1 MSESQIQVYKFEGAP
16 IRVLEDKNGNP
27 LSVAKDVA
35 TTLGYADTVNAIKQH
50 CKGVAIHHPL
60 QTEGGIQQVRMITEG
75 DMYRLIVASKLPN
88 AQRFESWIFDEV
100 IPQIRRT
107 GGYIPQG
114 ETPEETMARAVLI
127 AQKTIEQQKRQLAE
141 QAPKVLFADAVSA
154 SDGTCLVGELA
165 KMITQSYKDHGDSYS
180 IGQNRMF
187 ARLREDGYLGTTR
200 QNKNVPLQRYIE
212 QGLFRI
218 KETTVVHS
226 DGHIS
231 LNRTPKVTGKGQ
243 TYFLHKYG
251 WKDENAKAH
260 EL

>member
-1 MSESQIQVYKFEGAP
+1 MNQSLVQVYKFEGAP
-16 IRVLEDKNGNP
+16 IRALEDKNGNP
-27 LSVAKDVA
+27 LFVAKDVA
-35 TTLGYADTVNAIKQH
+35 TALGYADTVNAIKQH

-60 QTEGGIQQVRMITEG
+60 LTEGGIQQVRMITEG
-75 DMYRLIVASKLPN
+75 DMYRLIAASKLPN

-165 KMITQSYKDHGDSYS
+165 KMITQSYKDHGSGVT
-180 IGQNRMF
+180 IGQNRLF
-187 ARLREDGYLGTTR
+187 DRLRTDGYLGTVG
-200 QNKNVPLQRYIE
+200 QNRNVPRQRYVE

-218 KETTVVHS
+218 KETTIVHS
-226 DGHIS
+226 DGHTT
-231 LNRTPKVTGKGQ
+231 LNRTTKVTGKGQ
-243 TYFLHKYG
+243 TYFLHRYG
-251 WKDENAKAH
+251 WKEA
-260 EL
+260 ER